1 MIAGIRL
8 IKPKRQSKIAII
20 ISKPI
25 GAALETT
32 LSGTLWA
39 KNVSVAA
46 LDSITIFLIFP
57 LP

>member
-1 MIAGIRL
+1 MIAGIKL

-25 GAALETT
+25 GVALETT
-32 LSGTLWA
+32 LSGTLCA